1 MELCDTPVECDLEI
15 RADAVGVAVCKTG
28 LPMTSFEGTKGN
40 VEDLGKEGGF
50 FSSEGE
56 VPPQGRVLVF
66 DNKGM
71 VCDVGGG
78 GRVASSGDAVVD
90 VVTEVELAVEVLVV
104 DTVEAVEVVT
114 TLAPP
119 LGGSCN
125 LSSFFVGLSD

>member
-1 MELCDTPVECDLEI
+1 M
-15 RADAVGVAVCKTG
+15 GVAVCKTG

-40 VEDLGKEGGF
+40 VEDLGKEGF

-78 GRVASSGDAVVD
+78 GRVGGNGDAGVVD
-90 VVTEVELAVEVLVV
+90 VVTEVELAVEVFVV
-104 DTVEAVEVVT
+104 DTVEEVEVVA

-119 LGGSCN
+119 LGNSCN

>member
-1 MELCDTPVECDLEI
+1 
-15 RADAVGVAVCKTG
+15 
-28 LPMTSFEGTKGN
+28 MTSFEGTKGN
-40 VEDLGKEGGF
+40 VEDLGKEGF

-78 GRVASSGDAVVD
+78 GRVGGSGDAGVVD
-90 VVTEVELAVEVLVV
+90 VVTEVELAVEVFVV
-104 DTVEAVEVVT
+104 LDTVEAIEVEGT

>member
-1 MELCDTPVECDLEI
+1 M
-15 RADAVGVAVCKTG
+15 GVAVCKTG

-40 VEDLGKEGGF
+40 VEDLGKEGF

-78 GRVASSGDAVVD
+78 GRVGGNGDAGVVD
-90 VVTEVELAVEVLVV
+90 VVTEVELAVEVFVV
-104 DTVEAVEVVT
+104 DTVEVAVEVET

-125 LSSFFVGLSD
+125 LSSFFVEDLSD

>member
-1 MELCDTPVECDLEI
+1 M
-15 RADAVGVAVCKTG
+15 GVAVCKTG

-40 VEDLGKEGGF
+40 VEDLGKEGF
-50 FSSEGE
+50 FSSEGD

-78 GRVASSGDAVVD
+78 GRVGGSGDAGVVD
-90 VVTEVELAVEVLVV
+90 VVTAVEVAVEVFVV
-104 DTVEAVEVVT
+104 DTVEIVEVVT